1 MCNVFLTWKRRW
13 ADIGCP
19 WKRIWEK
26 TSSWEADPWWLTM
39 TSFRRFLFRLKS
51 HKKSWKSHKPILL
64 FKCLRSDFLRQK
76 HFTVFFLS
84 GDLKLNFKKKK
95 NLFWRNFDSGRML
108 PAAKAEKVFWYFFW
122 LKKNLLFQQLQLF
135 LFFCKTSL
143 RY

>member
-1 MCNVFLTWKRRW
+1 
-13 ADIGCP
+13 
-19 WKRIWEK
+19 
-26 TSSWEADPWWLTM
+26 M